1 MATVRPTLCWAAA
14 ARQQAACYGTSSLAA
29 AAAGAAVA
37 AAADL
42 NDLES
47 DNGRAF
53 AIAMARVCDDTKAS
67 DITLLDVRDLCSWTS
82 FMLLCTV
89 CSKPQLVAVLA
100 RVEEAAAADWGR
112 SKQNNGTVGS
122 QWEAMDFGDVLLH
135 VFDEAQREFYDLDGF
150 WAAAEEV
157 PLPYLAA
164 QDAAWRS
171 AGAGASGGGAAAAS
185 SGGPMWST
193 RV

>member
-82 FMLLCTV
+82 FMLLWCEQQV
-89 CSKPQLVAVLA
+89 SQFSPCVMCN
-100 RVEEAAAADWGR
+100 
-112 SKQNNGTVGS
+112 QN
-122 QWEAMDFGDVLLH
+122 
-135 VFDEAQREFYDLDGF
+135 
-150 WAAAEEV
+150 
-157 PLPYLAA
+157 
-164 QDAAWRS
+164 
-171 AGAGASGGGAAAAS
+171 
-185 SGGPMWST
+185 
-193 RV
+193 